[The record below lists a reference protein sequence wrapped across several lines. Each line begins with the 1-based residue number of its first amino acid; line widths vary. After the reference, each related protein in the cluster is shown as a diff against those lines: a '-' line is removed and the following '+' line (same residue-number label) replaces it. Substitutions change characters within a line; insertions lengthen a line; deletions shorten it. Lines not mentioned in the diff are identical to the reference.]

1 MPHGGKRPGA
11 GAPKGNLNALKSGRR
26 SRQLKI
32 VIQALVAAPS
42 VRRVMLQLARQDI
55 RRNPRL
61 RETIAALARLSDP
74 RWQRS
79 IKKAAKK
86 AAHPQT
92 QQQKKAAIDQTIKTP
107 SACPPAAPPAPTP
120 PPPR

>member
-11 GAPKGNLNALKSGRR
+11 GAPRGNLNALKAGRR
-26 SRQLKI
+26 SRQLNI
-32 VIQALVAAPS
+32 VIAALVAAPT
-42 VRRVMLQLARQDI
+42 VRRVMLQLAQQDI

-79 IKKAAKK
+79 IKKAA
-86 AAHPQT
+86 HPQT
-92 QQQKKAAIDQTIKTP
+92 QQQKKSGNRSNNQDT
-107 SACPPAAPPAPTP
+107 
-120 PPPR
+120 

>member
-32 VIQALVAAPS
+32 VIGALVAAPS
-42 VRRVMLQLARQDI
+42 VRRVMLQLAQQDI

-61 RETIAALARLSDP
+61 RDTIAALARLSDP

-79 IKKAAKK
+79 IKRAAKE
-86 AAHPQT
+86 AAHLQT
-92 QQQKKAAIDQTIKTP
+92 QQQKKSGNRSNNQDT
-107 SACPPAAPPAPTP
+107 
-120 PPPR
+120 

>member
-42 VRRVMLQLARQDI
+42 VRRVML
-55 RRNPRL
+55 
-61 RETIAALARLSDP
+61 
-74 RWQRS
+74 
-79 IKKAAKK
+79 
-86 AAHPQT
+86 
-92 QQQKKAAIDQTIKTP
+92 
-107 SACPPAAPPAPTP
+107 
-120 PPPR
+120 

>member
-11 GAPKGNLNALKSGRR
+11 GAPRGNLNALKSGRR
-26 SRQLKI
+26 SRQLKV
-32 VIQALVAAPS
+32 VIEALVAAPT
-42 VRRVMLQLARQDI
+42 VRGLMIRLAQQDI

-79 IKKAAKK
+79 IKKAA
-86 AAHPQT
+86 HLQT
-92 QQQKKAAIDQTIKTP
+92 QQQKENGNRSDNQDP
-107 SACPPAAPPAPTP
+107 
-120 PPPR
+120 

>member
-1 MPHGGKRPGA
+1 MSHGGKRPGA
-11 GAPKGNLNALKSGRR
+11 GAPKGNLNALKSGSR

-32 VIQALVAAPS
+32 VIEALIAAPT
-42 VRRVMLQLARQDI
+42 VRGLMLRLAQQDI

-79 IKKAAKK
+79 IKRAARE
-86 AAHPQT
+86 AAHLQT
-92 QQQKKAAIDQTIKTP
+92 QQNKKNGNRSDNQDP
-107 SACPPAAPPAPTP
+107 
-120 PPPR
+120 

>member
-26 SRQLKI
+26 SRQLKV
-32 VIQALVAAPS
+32 VIAALVAAPS
-42 VRRVMLQLARQDI
+42 VRRVMLRLAGQDI

-79 IKKAAKK
+79 IKRAAEK
-86 AAHPQT
+86 AAHLQT
-92 QQQKKAAIDQTIKTP
+92 QQKIKNAHRSNNQDP
-107 SACPPAAPPAPTP
+107 
-120 PPPR
+120 

>member
-11 GAPKGNLNALKSGRR
+11 GAPKGNLNALKTGTR

-32 VIQALVAAPS
+32 VIGALVAAPS

-61 RETIAALARLSDP
+61 RETIAAVARLSDP

-79 IKKAAKK
+79 IKKAA
-86 AAHPQT
+86 HLQT
-92 QQQKKAAIDQTIKTP
+92 QQKRKNDNRSDNQDT
-107 SACPPAAPPAPTP
+107 
-120 PPPR
+120 

>member
-26 SRQLKI
+26 SRQLKM

-61 RETIAALARLSDP
+61 RDTIVALARLSDP

-79 IKKAAKK
+79 IKKAA
-86 AAHPQT
+86 HPET
-92 QQQKKAAIDQTIKTP
+92 QQQKKSGNRSNNQDP
-107 SACPPAAPPAPTP
+107 
-120 PPPR
+120 

>member
-26 SRQLKI
+26 SRQLKM
-32 VIQALVAAPS
+32 VIQALVAAPT
-42 VRRVMLQLARQDI
+42 VRRVMLQLAQQDI

-61 RETIAALARLSDP
+61 RDTIAALARLSDP

-79 IKKAAKK
+79 IKKAA
-86 AAHPQT
+86 HLQT
-92 QQQKKAAIDQTIKTP
+92 QQQRKNGNP
-107 SACPPAAPPAPTP
+107 SNNQDP
-120 PPPR
+120 

>member
-26 SRQLKI
+26 SRQLKM
-32 VIQALVAAPS
+32 VIQALVAAPT
-42 VRRVMLQLARQDI
+42 VRRVMLQLAQQDI

-61 RETIAALARLSDP
+61 RDTIAALARLSDP

-79 IKKAAKK
+79 IKKAA
-86 AAHPQT
+86 HPQT
-92 QQQKKAAIDQTIKTP
+92 QQQKKSGNRSNNQDP
-107 SACPPAAPPAPTP
+107 
-120 PPPR
+120 

>member
-1 MPHGGKRPGA
+1 LAPRERIPIMPHGGKRPGA

-32 VIQALVAAPS
+32 VIGALVAAPS

-79 IKKAAKK
+79 IKRAAKR
-86 AAHPQT
+86 AAHLQT
-92 QQQKKAAIDQTIKTP
+92 QQNKKNGNRSNNQDP
-107 SACPPAAPPAPTP
+107 
-120 PPPR
+120 